1 MKDSGII
8 RNKMIELCFLGTGGS
23 VATENRDNTSF
34 LIKQDDELFLI
45 DCPGG
50 VFQKIKRFNLDPRN
64 VAAIL
69 ITHIHPDHVYGLP
82 SLVHSLML
90 DEGRIRL
97 YGSEES
103 VRLCRD
109 LLDLFHLRGKKI
121 KTRIEFVTLDAG
133 ESFEL
138 EGSVLGT
145 SFKVPHS
152 PSSLAFHFRFKK
164 ERKDLVYSGD
174 TPCDPSLFR
183 YAAGK
188 DCLVHD
194 CSAPSRVFKDYPS
207 LKTMHTHSL
216 QLGQHAQG
224 SGIKCLVPCHFFGEL
239 DFSLREIEEE
249 IRKNYTGK
257 LIIPEDF
264 ERIPL

>member
-1 MKDSGII
+1 MGDSGII
-8 RNKMIELCFLGTGGS
+8 RTKMIELCFLGTGGS

-34 LIKQDDELFLI
+34 LLKQEENLFLV

-64 VAAIL
+64 IATIL

-90 DEGRIRL
+90 DEGHIRL

-103 VRLCRD
+103 VRLCCD
-109 LLDLFHLRGKKI
+109 LLDLFQLRDKKI
-121 KTRIEFVTLDAG
+121 KTRIEFVTLEAG

-138 EGSVLGT
+138 ESSVLGT

-152 PSSLAFHFRFKK
+152 PSSLAFHFHFKK
-164 ERKDLVYSGD
+164 EKKDLVYSGD
-174 TPCDPSLFR
+174 TPCDPSLFQ
-183 YAAGK
+183 YAGGK
-188 DCLVHD
+188 DYLIHD
-194 CSAPSRVFKDYPS
+194 CSAPSRVFKEYPS
-207 LKTMHTHSL
+207 LKAMHTHSL
-216 QLGQHAQG
+216 QLGQHAQE
-224 SGIKCLVPCHFFGEL
+224 SGIACLIPCHFFGEL
-239 DFSLREIEEE
+239 DFSLQEIESE

>member
-1 MKDSGII
+1 MKESGII

-23 VATENRDNTSF
+23 VATEERDNTSF
-34 LIKQDDELFLI
+34 LIKQEEELFLI

-64 VAAIL
+64 VTAIL

-90 DEGRIRL
+90 DVGHIRL

-109 LLDLFHLRGKKI
+109 LLDLFHLREKKI

-138 EGSVLGT
+138 EDSVLGT

-164 ERKDLVYSGD
+164 DKKDLVYSGD
-174 TPCDPSLFR
+174 TPCDRSLFR
-183 YAAGK
+183 FASEK
-188 DCLVHD
+188 DCLIHD

-216 QLGQHAQG
+216 QLGQHAQRF
-224 SGIKCLVPCHFFGEL
+224 GIKCLVPCHFFGEL

-264 ERIPL
+264 VRIPL